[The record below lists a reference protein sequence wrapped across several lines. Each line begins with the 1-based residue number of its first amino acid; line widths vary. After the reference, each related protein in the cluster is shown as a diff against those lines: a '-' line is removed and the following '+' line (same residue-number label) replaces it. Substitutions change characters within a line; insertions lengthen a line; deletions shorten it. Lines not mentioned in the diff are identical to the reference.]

1 MTNELPDRFDFVI
14 IGAGAAGEAAAT
26 LALERG
32 ASVAV
37 VDDDLFGGSCA
48 FWACIPSKALLHA
61 ASVHAAG
68 GDFPWSK
75 ASDFRDYNIVRE
87 GGDYPDDSGHLDS
100 IREAGGTAIRGRA
113 RVAGAG
119 LVEVREKS
127 EGAEADD
134 PADGAV
140 RTLEAGS
147 IIVAVGSTPTIPP
160 IEGLSDV
167 GLWTNREATTTR
179 QLPRSLLIMGGGPTG
194 VELAQVYARF
204 GVPTTIVDSNERL
217 LSRDHPRS
225 SDFLRSALERDGTT
239 VRTGVRAERVDP
251 ATQPDAP
258 HLVHLSDGSS
268 VSAHAILVAVGRS
281 FPVSDLGLETIGVAI
296 EDGKPPQPDTALR
309 IAEDVY
315 LVGDPAGPEMHT
327 HVAHY
332 EGEMAVRVA
341 LGDEVTPD
349 LRPIPR
355 ATYTDPETSSV
366 GIRLDEAA
374 EQGYQDAFEETADVA
389 TSAKGYV
396 TEAVGHVSIVVDG
409 RDGVLLGAFICGPG
423 ASEAIHEAVLAI
435 KLRTPIHV
443 LADTLHA
450 FPTIARVMGGLFTQA
465 ARRIAAG
472 STQG

>member
-1 MTNELPDRFDFVI
+1 MTDEHTDRFDFVI

-61 ASVHAAG
+61 ASVHQAG
-68 GDFPWSK
+68 GDFPWQK

-87 GGDYPDDSGHLDS
+87 GRDYPDDSSHLAA
-100 IREAGGTAIRGRA
+100 IREAGGTAMRGRA
-113 RVAGAG
+113 RVAGPG
-119 LVEVREKS
+119 RVEVREKAH
-127 EGAEADD
+127 GAEADD

-147 IIVAVGSTPTIPP
+147 IIVAVGSTSRIPS

-167 GLWTNREATTTR
+167 RVWTDREATSAR
-179 QLPRSLLIMGGGPTG
+179 ELPRSLLIMGGGPTG
-194 VELAQVYARF
+194 VELAQVYARY
-204 GVPTTIVDSNERL
+204 GVPTTIVDTNPRL
-217 LSRDHPRS
+217 LSHDHPRT
-225 SDFLRSALERDGTT
+225 SDCLRAALETDGVT
-239 VRTGVRAERVDP
+239 VRTGVRAESVET
-251 ATQPDAP
+251 AAEAGGA
-258 HLVHLSDGSS
+258 HLIHLSDGSS
-268 VSAHAILVAVGRS
+268 VSAHEILVAVGRS
-281 FPVSDLGLETIGVAI
+281 FPVSDLGLETIGVTV

-309 IAEDVY
+309 IAEGVY

-349 LRPIPR
+349 LRAIPR
-355 ATYTDPETSSV
+355 ATYTDPETGSV

-374 EQGYQDAFEETADVA
+374 EQGYQDAFEETADIA

-396 TEAVGHVSIVVDG
+396 TESVGHVSIVVDG

-423 ASEAIHEAVLAI
+423 GSEAIHEAVLAI

-450 FPTIARVMGGLFTQA
+450 FPTIARVMGGLFVQA

-472 STQG
+472 STKG